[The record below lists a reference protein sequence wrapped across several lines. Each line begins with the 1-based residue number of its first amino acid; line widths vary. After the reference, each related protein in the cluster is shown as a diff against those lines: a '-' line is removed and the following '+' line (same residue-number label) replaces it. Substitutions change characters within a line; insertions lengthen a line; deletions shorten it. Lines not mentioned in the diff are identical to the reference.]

1 MYKLCYYRFA
11 DATQSA
17 FGRRGW
23 DRVRNVD
30 IGRQDIS
37 LKYFEEVFTTEHW
50 MVRIYKVRDRCGA
63 LLWSTIVCVILAY
76 GSHLRPAPC
85 MALIGQVKHCMVST
99 EAEVGLDCLLLRLSM
114 QSSMPVLCMPL
125 LGYKCYYC

>member
-1 MYKLCYYRFA
+1 MRWQALLDSLMYKLCYYRFA

-50 MVRIYKVRDRCGA
+50 MVRIYKVRDRCA
-63 LLWSTIVCVILAY
+63 ATMKSPNTSVMLV
-76 GSHLRPAPC
+76 
-85 MALIGQVKHCMVST
+85 
-99 EAEVGLDCLLLRLSM
+99 
-114 QSSMPVLCMPL
+114 
-125 LGYKCYYC
+125 